1 MGVMNEYQ
9 EKLVTPEEAVGV
21 VKSGDRVHYGHFA
34 MSPTFLDP
42 YLAKRRD
49 ELNDVKVY
57 GVTYPGLAQVGA
69 CDETRDHFMYHSWHF
84 SGGDRMLHDK
94 GLCNYIPMLYQE
106 GPELIRRYVEPGV
119 VMIKVAPMDERGYFN
134 FSVSNSDTYCFVK
147 KATTMIVE
155 VCDKAPCCL
164 GGNNEAVHISDVD
177 MIVETDNKPLIQ
189 VPFIPPTEV
198 DKAVAAHVMELIE
211 DGSVIQLGIGGMPNA
226 VGAMLAQSD
235 LKDLG
240 CHTEVLVDSYV
251 DMFEAGVMTGRR
263 KAFDRGRMV
272 YTFALGSQKVY
283 DFLHMSRAAAS
294 CSVDYTNNA
303 NVASAHEKLVSVNN
317 AIEIDLYGQVCSE
330 SSGIRHITGTG
341 GQLDFINAA
350 FRSEGGKGIVCLSS
364 LKESKKGEKK
374 SRIVP
379 TLSPGGIVTVP
390 RTMVHY
396 VITEY
401 GAVDLKGKSTCERAE
416 LLIGIA
422 HPDTRDELIKAAE
435 QQGIWRCNNKH

>member
-9 EKLVTPEEAVGV
+9 NKVVSPEEAVNV
-21 VKSGDRVHYGHFA
+21 VKSGDKVHYGHFA

-42 YLAKRRD
+42 YLAKRKD
-49 ELNDVKVY
+49 ELQDVKVY

-106 GPELIRRYVEPGV
+106 GPELIRRYVDPGV

-147 KATTMIVE
+147 KATKMIVE
-155 VCDKAPCCL
+155 VCNKAPYCL

-189 VPFIPPTEV
+189 VPFIAPTDV
-198 DKAVAAHVMELIE
+198 DKAVAAHVMKLIE

-263 KAFDRGRMV
+263 KTFDRGKMV
-272 YTFALGSQKVY
+272 YTFALGSQKLY
-283 DFLHMSRAAAS
+283 DFLHMNRAAAS
-294 CSVDYTNNA
+294 CSVDYTNNTFVIA
-303 NVASAHEKLVSVNN
+303 QNYKPVSINGT
-317 AIEIDLYGQVCSE
+317 IEVDLFGQCCSE
-330 SSGIRHITGTG
+330 TIGTQIFGGIG
-341 GQLDFINAA
+341 GQLDFARGVTMNP
-350 FRSEGGKGIVCLSS
+350 EGQGFIVLQSTT
-364 LKESKKGEKK
+364 KNDTITK
-374 SRIVP
+374 IVP
-379 TLSPGGIVTVP
+379 TLTPGAVVSTT
-390 RTMVHY
+390 RTLVDH
-396 VITEY
+396 VVTEY
-401 GAVDLKGKSTCERAE
+401 GCVKLRGKSMQERAQ
-416 LLIGIA
+416 LLISVA
-422 HPDTRDELIKAAE
+422 HPNFRDMLTFEAKKIGLLV
-435 QQGIWRCNNKH
+435 